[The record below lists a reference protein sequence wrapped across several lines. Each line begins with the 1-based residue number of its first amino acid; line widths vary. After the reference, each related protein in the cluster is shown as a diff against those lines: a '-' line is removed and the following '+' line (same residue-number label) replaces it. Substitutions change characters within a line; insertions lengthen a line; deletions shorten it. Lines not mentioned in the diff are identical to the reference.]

1 MDERGWW
8 ARIAA
13 LVGAVVSFRVVVAM
27 STSVTVTVAV
37 AGPMALEA
45 YRVRHPDEV
54 PVAAADRPEP
64 PGRPTPTEPAPDTTT
79 TTTTTTTAP
88 DAVPVTAPGTVV
100 TTTTTIAAATTT
112 APAIGPDGLSAGVR
126 ADRADAVA
134 LEGAVVTGE
143 VYLFAEIAGATAVR
157 FWVDDP
163 TGSATP
169 ARSDATAPFDLGD
182 PLVDTTTLGVG
193 EHTLLVEADTP
204 AGPVR
209 RRATF
214 TVR

>member
-45 YRVRHPDEV
+45 YRVRHPEEV
-54 PVAAADRPEP
+54 PVAAAERPEP
-64 PGRPTPTEPAPDTTT
+64 PGRPRPTEPSPETTTT

-100 TTTTTIAAATTT
+100 TTTTIAAATTT

-126 ADRADAVA
+126 PDRADAVV

-143 VYLFAEIAGATAVR
+143 VYLFAEIPGATAVR
-157 FWVDDP
+157 FWVDDA
-163 TGSATP
+163 TGSTTP

-204 AGPVR
+204 SGPVR